1 MIVKK
6 YQGQTET
13 EAIKKAQEELGN
25 KAIVLNVKTLK
36 QRGIFKL
43 LKKDLIE
50 ITAAV
55 EEEGYQNVE
64 SVSNNNQV
72 LNQSFHSTLG
82 TNTSSSI
89 QPITGVRK
97 NSIDLVADDRLS
109 TNVETS
115 AIEEKLDYL
124 HNLLQKM
131 VDILPSRKEITA
143 SLLSNTQILPLDFE
157 C

>member
-43 LKKDLIE
+43 FKKDLIE

-55 EEEGYQNVE
+55 EEEGYQNVD
-64 SVSNNNQV
+64 
-72 LNQSFHSTLG
+72 
-82 TNTSSSI
+82 
-89 QPITGVRK
+89 K
-97 NSIDLVADDRLS
+97 A
-109 TNVETS
+109 
-115 AIEEKLDYL
+115 
-124 HNLLQKM
+124 
-131 VDILPSRKEITA
+131 
-143 SLLSNTQILPLDFE
+143 
-157 C
+157 

>member
-43 LKKDLIE
+43 FKKDLIE

-64 SVSNNNQV
+64 SVSNNSQA
-72 LNQSFHSTLG
+72 LNKSFHSTLG
-82 TNTSSSI
+82 TNTNSSS
-89 QPITGVRK
+89 QPITGARK
-97 NSIDLVADDRLS
+97 SSIDLVADD
-109 TNVETS
+109 
-115 AIEEKLDYL
+115 KL
-124 HNLLQKM
+124 
-131 VDILPSRKEITA
+131 
-143 SLLSNTQILPLDFE
+143 
-157 C
+157 